1 MLDPLQYWSAM
12 VHTYLLELREAERML
27 ARLRAHKS
35 LARVYQVQVV
45 SAGKAELGARVARGI
60 AYLDG
65 MAGAW

>member
-1 MLDPLQYWSAM
+1 MLDPLQYWSVM

-27 ARLRAHKS
+27 ARLRARKS
-35 LARVYQVQVV
+35 SATVYQVQVV
-45 SAGKAELGARVARGI
+45 SAGKTELGARVARGI